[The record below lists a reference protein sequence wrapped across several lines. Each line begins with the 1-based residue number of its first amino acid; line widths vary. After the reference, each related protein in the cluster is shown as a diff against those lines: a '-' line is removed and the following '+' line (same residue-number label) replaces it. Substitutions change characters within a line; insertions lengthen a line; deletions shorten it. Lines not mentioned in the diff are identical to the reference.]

1 LIDSAIAETSA
12 FFPALIAPLIA
23 GKPNPASNPMIEI
36 TTSNSTN
43 VNELLFAFGNLRSE
57 VIVITMTT
65 PTLTPFHQKIF
76 SHAKSAKVAT
86 DIYLTKNNPFRPASA
101 PRTRVGALRPLREP
115 IPTLP
120 AKSAKRDRFSAFSF
134 LKFRISHFAF
144 LNQIPPFR
152 LYPDSVGAL
161 RPLREQSAFT
171 LIELLA
177 VITIIGILAGLTLGA
192 AGAVRRH
199 GATSTAKAE
208 VAALQAACD
217 RYYADNNTYPVDAN
231 VSPTSSFAPSG
242 YTTAGKALFT
252 NLFGGNQYNEA
263 PTSKRYFEPKSSM
276 VSSTNTADP
285 YLLDPWGYAYG
296 YNSDGTNAPL
306 IWSTAGQTNQAGTN
320 KWITS
325 WPKM

>member
-1 LIDSAIAETSA
+1 LIDSAIADTSA

-36 TTSNSTN
+36 TTSNSTK
-43 VNELLFAFGNLRSE
+43 VNELLFTFGNLRSE
-57 VIVITMTT
+57 VIFISMTT
-65 PTLTPFHQKIF
+65 PTPSPFHQKNPRRRTFAPDLRLQSKIQNQESKILNTPF
-76 SHAKSAKVAT
+76 PLNP
-86 DIYLTKNNPFRPASA
+86 LTPRRPAA
-101 PRTRVGALRPLREP
+101 
-115 IPTLP
+115 
-120 AKSAKRDRFSAFSF
+120 
-134 LKFRISHFAF
+134 
-144 LNQIPPFR
+144 
-152 LYPDSVGAL
+152 
-161 RPLREQSAFT
+161 AFT

-199 GATSTAKAE
+199 GATSTAKTE

-217 RYYADNNTYPVDAN
+217 RYFADNNLYPSNFSVD
-231 VSPTSSFAPSG
+231 PSSIFHPDK
-242 YTTAGKALFT
+242 YKTAGQALFT
-252 NLFGGNQYNEA
+252 NLVGSTTLSNA
-263 PTSKRYFEPKSSM
+263 LTSKRYFEPKPAM
-276 VSSTNTADP
+276 VSGN
-285 YLLDPWGYAYG
+285 YFIDPWGYAYG

>member
-1 LIDSAIAETSA
+1 
-12 FFPALIAPLIA
+12 
-23 GKPNPASNPMIEI
+23 
-36 TTSNSTN
+36 
-43 VNELLFAFGNLRSE
+43 
-57 VIVITMTT
+57 MTT
-65 PTLTPFHQKIF
+65 PALPPFHQKIF
-76 SHAKSAKVAT
+76 THAKSAKVAT
-86 DIYLTKNNPFRPASA
+86 DIHLTKNNS
-101 PRTRVGALRPLREP
+101 
-115 IPTLP
+115 
-120 AKSAKRDRFSAFSF
+120 
-134 LKFRISHFAF
+134 
-144 LNQIPPFR
+144 FR

-217 RYYADNNTYPVDAN
+217 RYFADNSTYPIGTA
-231 VSPTSSFAPSG
+231 SPTTVTAP
-242 YTTAGKALFT
+242 AGAT
-252 NLFGGNQYNEA
+252 NLFCDLFGTNQYNRA
-263 PTSKRYFEPKSSM
+263 PSTKRYFEPKPAM
-276 VSSTNTADP
+276 VYTNLTP
-285 YLLDPWGYAYG
+285 NYFVDPWGYAYG

-306 IWSTAGQTNQAGTN
+306 IWSTAGQTTGGANTN

>member
-1 LIDSAIAETSA
+1 
-12 FFPALIAPLIA
+12 
-23 GKPNPASNPMIEI
+23 MIEI
-36 TTSNSTN
+36 TTSNSTK
-43 VNELLFAFGNLRSE
+43 VNELLFAFGNLRDE
-57 VIVITMTT
+57 VIFITMTT
-65 PTLTPFHQKIF
+65 PALPPFHQNKNTA
-76 SHAKSAKVAT
+76 HPATAGSAKVAT
-86 DIYLTKNNPFRPASA
+86 DIHLTKNN
-101 PRTRVGALRPLREP
+101 
-115 IPTLP
+115 
-120 AKSAKRDRFSAFSF
+120 
-134 LKFRISHFAF
+134 
-144 LNQIPPFR
+144 PFR

-217 RYYADNNTYPVDAN
+217 RYFADNSAYPIGTA
-231 VSPTSSFAPSG
+231 SPTTVTAP
-242 YTTAGKALFT
+242 AGAT
-252 NLFGGNQYNEA
+252 NLFCDLFGTNQYNRA
-263 PTSKRYFEPKSSM
+263 PSTKRYFEPKPAM
-276 VSSTNTADP
+276 VYTNLTP
-285 YLLDPWGYAYG
+285 NYFVDPWGYAYG

-306 IWSTAGQTNQAGTN
+306 IWSTAGQTTGGANTN

>member
-1 LIDSAIAETSA
+1 LIDSAIADTSA

-23 GKPNPASNPMIEI
+23 GKPNPANNPMIEI

-43 VNELLFAFGNLRSE
+43 VNEALFAFGNLRDE
-57 VIVITMTT
+57 VKLISMTT
-65 PTLTPFHQKIF
+65 PTLSPFHQKIF
-76 SHAKSAKVAT
+76 THAKAAKVAT
-86 DIYLTKNNPFRPASA
+86 NIFLTKNNPFRP
-101 PRTRVGALRPLREP
+101 LRPW
-115 IPTLP
+115 
-120 AKSAKRDRFSAFSF
+120 
-134 LKFRISHFAF
+134 
-144 LNQIPPFR
+144 
-152 LYPDSVGAL
+152 
-161 RPLREQSAFT
+161 REQSAFT

-199 GATSTAKAE
+199 GANSTAKAQ

-217 RYYADNNTYPVDAN
+217 RYYADNNAYPVN
-231 VSPTSSFAPSG
+231 TSVSPTSSFAPSG

-252 NLFGGNQYNEA
+252 NLFGGNQYNVA

-285 YLLDPWGYAYG
+285 YLLDPWGYAFG
-296 YNSDGTNAPL
+296 YNSDGVNAPL
-306 IWSTAGQTNQAGTN
+306 IWSTAGQTTSTGTN